1 VGGHGTV
8 PEDLIGHIDPS
19 SAKAVGSDVMRPA
32 GLTRSTPRGRQAWRL
47 IKGGTLGFSF
57 RFAILKSSR
66 RGDVR
71 TLDEIDVFEISA
83 SPRR

>member
-1 VGGHGTV
+1 
-8 PEDLIGHIDPS
+8 
-19 SAKAVGSDVMRPA
+19 M
-32 GLTRSTPRGRQAWRL
+32 TRSTPRGRQAWRL